1 MIVDN
6 NIPEMEQ
13 ATHKR
18 KSWLVYLDNKLIDS
32 VYYRDDLDIKQVRR
46 SLIGEFGYPREIIV
60 EPEE

>member
-1 MIVDN
+1 MIIDTE
-6 NIPEMEQ
+6 IPEMEP

-46 SLIGEFGYPREIIV
+46 SLISEFGYPREIIV